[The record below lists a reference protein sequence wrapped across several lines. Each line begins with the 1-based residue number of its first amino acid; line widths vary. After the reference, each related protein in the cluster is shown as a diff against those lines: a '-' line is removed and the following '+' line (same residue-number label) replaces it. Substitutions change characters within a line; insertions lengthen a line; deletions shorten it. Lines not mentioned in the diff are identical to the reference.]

1 MKTIA
6 LQNITQSYDYE
17 KYRNLVLKYAE
28 ESNTSG
34 DQSEERIAATFI
46 NAQRI
51 KRIDKQC
58 IINSELH
65 PLVAEIKKKQRWVV
79 ITESWCG
86 DGAQCIPVIAK
97 IAQLNENI
105 KLELVFRDEH
115 PHLMDCF
122 LTNGSR
128 SIPKLVCI
136 NEETEAVI
144 FLWGPR
150 PRLIQNKVSE
160 FKKDNPSI
168 AHDELVKNIH
178 LWYAQDKTNAIQSEF
193 AEIFKKINLD
203 E

>member
-1 MKTIA
+1 
-6 LQNITQSYDYE
+6 
-17 KYRNLVLKYAE
+17 
-28 ESNTSG
+28 
-34 DQSEERIAATFI
+34 
-46 NAQRI
+46 
-51 KRIDKQC
+51 
-58 IINSELH
+58 
-65 PLVAEIKKKQRWVV
+65 
-79 ITESWCG
+79 
-86 DGAQCIPVIAK
+86 
-97 IAQLNENI
+97 
-105 KLELVFRDEH
+105 
-115 PHLMDCF
+115 MDCF

-150 PRLIQNKVSE
+150 PRLIQNKVKKI
-160 FKKDNPSI
+160 KKDNPSI